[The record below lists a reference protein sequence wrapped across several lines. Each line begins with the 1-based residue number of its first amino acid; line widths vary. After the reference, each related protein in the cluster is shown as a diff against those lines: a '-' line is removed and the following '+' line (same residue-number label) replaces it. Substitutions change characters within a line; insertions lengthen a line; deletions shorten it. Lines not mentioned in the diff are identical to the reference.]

1 MKKNIVIH
9 CIGDSHVDFL
19 SGLNSIQPEYPL
31 SHPNRYSLF
40 KTYRLGAV
48 LAYTIA
54 NKESHGSVKLDAVLH
69 EIPTESYVMLMLG
82 EIDCRVHLIAQ
93 SEKRG
98 KSLDTVVIDC
108 VSRYCKKLLWLKK
121 RGYRVV
127 VWGAIPSTKFS
138 VPDKDYPTVGTC
150 KERNEVTRIFNFH
163 LNAFAQKNNLP
174 FISLF
179 PDLVDSDGMTN
190 MSYHID
196 SIHLSS
202 RAAYLVAQKLAKT
215 LTIPS
220 AQIKETKNIDIVE
233 YLRHYITRRL
243 LHFVLV
249 TFRVY
254 PVAQR
259 VSRILKK

>member
-31 SHPNRYSLF
+31 PHRNKYSLF

-54 NKESHGSVKLDAVLH
+54 NTDSNGSVKLNSILH
-69 EIPTESYVMLMLG
+69 EIPKGSYVMLMLG

-93 SEKRG
+93 SQKQG
-98 KSLDTVVIDC
+98 KSIETVVLDC

-121 RGYRVV
+121 QGYRVV
-127 VWGAIPSTKFS
+127 VWGVLPSTRFS
-138 VPDKDYPTVGTC
+138 VPDKEYPTVGTC
-150 KERNEVTRIFNFH
+150 KERNHVTEIFNSY
-163 LNAFAQKNNLP
+163 LSSFAQKNNLP

-179 PDLVDSDGMTN
+179 PDLVDSEGLTN

-202 RAAYLVAQKLAKT
+202 RAANLVAQKLAKI
-215 LTIPS
+215 LAIPS
-220 AQIKETKNIDIVE
+220 TQLNETKRIDTVE
-233 YLRHYITRRL
+233 YLKNYVTRRL

-254 PVAQR
+254 PVAQSI
-259 VSRILKK
+259 SRILKK